1 MNTDFYLKIE
11 KSTAHRPI
19 RHELSNMVFNNS
31 NLLPELMATALN
43 TSDKNH
49 HKACWISELV
59 FENKIEWLKE
69 YLDVFCNNLS
79 NFTSDSAIR
88 SISKI
93 CLFAIQEHQK
103 SESGFL
109 NGKHIS
115 QITESCFD
123 WLINPVGK
131 VANKAYAMRTLF
143 LIGKKEDWIY
153 PELEHILPQGFPLHT
168 AAYKAAAKDIL
179 KQIEKAKK
187 R

>member
-1 MNTDFYLKIE
+1 MNTDYYLKIE
-11 KSTAHRPI
+11 KSTAHRAI
-19 RHELSNMVFNNS
+19 RDELSSMVLNDTS
-31 NLLPELMATALN
+31 LLPELIATALN
-43 TSDKNH
+43 ISDKNH

-59 FENKIEWLKE
+59 FEEKIEWLKE
-69 YLDVFCNNLS
+69 YLNVFCNTLP

-93 CLFAIQEHQK
+93 CLFAVQEHQK
-103 SESGFL
+103 SKSGFL
-109 NGKHIS
+109 NGKHIR

-123 WLINPVGK
+123 WLINPEGK

-153 PELEHILPQGFPLHT
+153 PELEYILPQGFPLHT